1 MPGALP
7 LNTPRPF
14 RLSDFCQQKSR
25 HGRSSDDD
33 LLMPGAL
40 PLKSGGLKP
49 CCFGTNIHRMFSEA
63 LATPRP
69 FRLSDFCQQK
79 SRHGRSSDDDLLMPE
94 ALPLK
99 SGGGI
104 PPERYFSWRNGIKT
118 NTYPPKPVFSWTK
131 AFRPR
136 DLSLTYI
143 ELKEKIEEYELFI
156 YI

>member
-1 MPGALP
+1 MLNWSSGRDDRLSYQCFVFCDGSAFLWGLFFMPGALP
-7 LNTPRPF
+7 LN
-14 RLSDFCQQKSR
+14 
-25 HGRSSDDD
+25 
-33 LLMPGAL
+33 
-40 PLKSGGLKP
+40 
-49 CCFGTNIHRMFSEA
+49 
-63 LATPRP
+63 TPRP

-104 PPERYFSWRNGIKT
+104 PPERHFSWINGIKT
-118 NTYPPKPVFSWTK
+118 KTYPPKPVFSWTK